1 MMQLLR
7 KYIPSQAFFYIGLTL
22 YAAISTYPFLWMIS
36 SSLKSNREVY
46 ANKSL
51 IPNAVHFEVLINSW
65 NQLEFFKY
73 SLNSLVISVLT
84 VLGIVLIYSLAGYGF
99 AKTSFWGRDAF
110 FIGFLAVLLVP
121 GVSVLIPLVQL
132 VRALGLTGSDA
143 TQASTYAA
151 LILPMVNG
159 AGPFAIFFFRNFFSS
174 LPKELRDAAR
184 VDGCTEWGIYARIYL
199 PLSTPVIA
207 TVGILN
213 FISSWNAYI
222 LPSIL
227 INNSDWFTL
236 PLKLRDLDL
245 QAVIQ
250 WNVRMAGSLI
260 MVVPVIV
267 LFIVLQRYYI
277 RGLTAGATKG

>member
-1 MMQLLR
+1 MNSVR
-7 KYIPSQAFFYIGLTL
+7 KYLPSKAFYYVILTFY
-22 YAAISTYPFLWMIS
+22 AVISVYPFLWMIS
-36 SSLKSNREVY
+36 SALKPNREVY

-51 IPNAVHFEVLINSW
+51 IPNHAQLDVLINTW
-65 NQLEFFKY
+65 NQLEFFQY
-73 SLNSLVISVLT
+73 SVNSAIISVAT
-84 VLGIVLIYSLAGYGF
+84 VLCIILVYSMAGYGF
-99 AKTSFWGRDAF
+99 AKTQFRGREIF
-110 FIGFLAVLLVP
+110 FLGFLGVLLVP

-132 VRALGLTGSDA
+132 VRALGLGGSNA
-143 TQASTYAA
+143 SQAATYAG

-159 AGPFAIFFFRNFFSS
+159 AGPFAIFFFRNFFRS
-174 LPKELRDAAR
+174 LPNELHDAAR
-184 VDGCTEWGIYARIYL
+184 VDGCSEWGIYARIYL
-199 PLSTPVIA
+199 PLSAPVIA

-213 FISSWNAYI
+213 FIASWNSYI

-227 INNSDWFTL
+227 INNEDWFTL

-260 MVVPVIV
+260 TVVPIII
-267 LFIVLQRYYI
+267 LFLLLQRYYI

>member
-1 MMQLLR
+1 MQFVR
-7 KYIPSQAFFYIGLTL
+7 RYIPSSGFFYLGLTL

-36 SSLKSNREVY
+36 SALKSNREVY
-46 ANKSL
+46 RNKSL
-51 IPNAVHFEVLINSW
+51 IPNEVHFEVLSDTW
-65 NQLEFFKY
+65 NQLDFFKY
-73 SLNSLVISVLT
+73 SLNSVIISLLT
-84 VLGIVLIYSLAGYGF
+84 VLGIILIYSMAGYGF
-99 AKTSFWGRDAF
+99 SKTRFWGRDIF
-110 FIGFLAVLLVP
+110 FVGFLAVLLVP

-132 VRALGLTGSDA
+132 VRAMGLTGSDA
-143 TQASTYAA
+143 SQASTYAA

-174 LPKELRDAAR
+174 LPKELHDAAR
-184 VDGCTEWGIYARIYL
+184 VDGCSEWGIYARIFL

-213 FISSWNAYI
+213 FISSWNSYI

-260 MVVPVIV
+260 MVIPIIL
-267 LFIVLQRYYI
+267 LFIFLQRYYI